1 LYNWSYRYNDSY
13 CFCCLRNIIT
23 RYEKKFFPDKKYI
36 VNDFDLDTFAS
47 KVAAEHDKYADSSIG
62 NVNGSN
68 AVNVFLGI
76 GLPWAISAWYHY
88 FRNTK
93 FVVEA
98 GSLSFSVT
106 LFCSFAAVAI
116 VILLIRRLKVF
127 GGGELG
133 GPTKYRIISSFLFLL
148 LWIAYLILSGLE
160 NYCHINV

>member
-1 LYNWSYRYNDSY
+1 MREVHRRSWSSA
-13 CFCCLRNIIT
+13 
-23 RYEKKFFPDKKYI
+23 
-36 VNDFDLDTFAS
+36 VDTFAS

-88 FRNTK
+88 YKNTK
-93 FVVEA
+93 FEVQK

-106 LFCSFAAVAI
+106 IFCSFAGVA
-116 VILLIRRLKVF
+116 VILLMIRRLKCF

-133 GPTKYRIISSFLFLL
+133 GPKKYRIISSCLFLS
-148 LWIAYLILSGLE
+148 LWIAYLVLSGLE

>member
-1 LYNWSYRYNDSY
+1 M
-13 CFCCLRNIIT
+13 
-23 RYEKKFFPDKKYI
+23 
-36 VNDFDLDTFAS
+36 
-47 KVAAEHDKYADSSIG
+47 AAEHDKYADSSVG

-88 FRNTK
+88 FKETR
-93 FVVEA
+93 FEVEK

-106 LFCSFAAVAI
+106 LFCSFAAIAVI
-116 VILLIRRLKVF
+116 ILLIRRLKVF

-133 GPTKYRIISSFLFLL
+133 GPMKYRVISSLLFLL
-148 LWIAYLILSGLE
+148 LWVVYLVLSGLE

>member
-1 LYNWSYRYNDSY
+1 MTAIAFVALGTS
-13 CFCCLRNIIT
+13 L
-23 RYEKKFFPDKKYI
+23 P
-36 VNDFDLDTFAS
+36 DTFAS

-76 GLPWAISAWYHY
+76 GLPWAMSAWYHY
-88 FRNTK
+88 FKNTK
-93 FVVEA
+93 FVVEK

-116 VILLIRRLKVF
+116 LLLMLRRLKCF

-133 GPTKYRIISSFLFLL
+133 GPFKYRVISSLLFLL
-148 LWIAYLILSGLE
+148 LWIFYLIFS
-160 NYCHINV
+160 

>member
-1 LYNWSYRYNDSY
+1 MNN
-13 CFCCLRNIIT
+13 
-23 RYEKKFFPDKKYI
+23 RYENSFLFFFVYE
-36 VNDFDLDTFAS
+36 DTFAS

-76 GLPWAISAWYHY
+76 GLPWVMSAWYHY
-88 FRNTK
+88 FNQTRFEVTP
-93 FVVEA
+93 

-106 LFCSFAAVAI
+106 LFCTFAAVGI
-116 VILLIRRLKVF
+116 VILLIRRLSIF

-133 GPTKYRIISSFLFLL
+133 GPLKYRLISSFLFLL
-148 LWIAYLILSGLE
+148 LWIVYLVLSGLE